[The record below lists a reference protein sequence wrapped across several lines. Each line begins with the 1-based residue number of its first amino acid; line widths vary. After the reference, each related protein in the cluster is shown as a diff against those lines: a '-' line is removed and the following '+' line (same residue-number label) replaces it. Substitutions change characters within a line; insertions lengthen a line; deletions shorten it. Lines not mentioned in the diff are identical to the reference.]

1 MIKVI
6 KKFADAINFD
16 NNVIKDFVRVT
27 ITELLVRISS
37 IAE

>member
-6 KKFADAINFD
+6 KKFADVINFD